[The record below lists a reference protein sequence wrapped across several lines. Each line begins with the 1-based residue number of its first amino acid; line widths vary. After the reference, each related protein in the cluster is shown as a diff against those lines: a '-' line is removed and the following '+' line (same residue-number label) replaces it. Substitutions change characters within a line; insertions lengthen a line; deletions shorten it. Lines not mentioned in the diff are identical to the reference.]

1 MLLLL
6 SVASTGDGVA
16 SAAGNL
22 LRPVVITFVGF
33 GVARLSQPVSPC
45 AALLATLPAVG
56 LQGDLNPP
64 VAVGG
69 GGLGGGSTTVSSD
82 ADFVLTCCC
91 AGAGGGGGGGGW

>member
-6 SVASTGDGVA
+6 SVASTGEGVG

-33 GVARLSQPVSPC
+33 GVVRLSQPVSPS
-45 AALLATLPAVG
+45 AAPLATLPAVG
-56 LQGDLNPP
+56 LHGDLDPP
-64 VAVGG
+64 VAVG
-69 GGLGGGSTTVSSD
+69 GGLGGGSTTISSG

-91 AGAGGGGGGGGW
+91 AGGGAG

>member
-1 MLLLL
+1 MLLL

-33 GVARLSQPVSPC
+33 GVVRLSQPVSPC
-45 AALLATLPAVG
+45 AALLATLLPAVG
-56 LQGDLNPP
+56 LQGDLDPP
-64 VAVGG
+64 VVAVGG

-91 AGAGGGGGGGGW
+91 AGAGGGGGG

>member
-1 MLLLL
+1 MLLLLLLL
-6 SVASTGDGVA
+6 SVASTGEGVA

-33 GVARLSQPVSPC
+33 GVVRLSQPVSPS
-45 AALLATLPAVG
+45 AAPLATLPAVG
-56 LQGDLNPP
+56 LHGDLDPP

-69 GGLGGGSTTVSSD
+69 GLGGRSTTISSG

-91 AGAGGGGGGGGW
+91 AGGGAG